1 MKKLA
6 TLISNELKS
15 LREAIPDTGQEAAS
29 IALRIAGLTTLN
41 TKTLKEIQSN
51 ADRSS
56 GLDSYWKKNMTWADA
71 VEYFLNTKISDITE

>member
-15 LREAIPDTGQEAAS
+15 LREAVPDTGQEAAS

-41 TKTLKEIQSN
+41 TKTLKEIQGN

-56 GLDSYWKKNMTWADA
+56 GLDCYWKKNITWAEA
-71 VEYFLNTKISDITE
+71 VEYFLNTKIADITE

>member
-15 LREAIPDTGQEAAS
+15 LREAVPDTGQEAVS

-41 TKTLKEIQSN
+41 TKTLKEIQGTLTSQV
-51 ADRSS
+51 ALTVIGKR
-56 GLDSYWKKNMTWADA
+56 
-71 VEYFLNTKISDITE
+71 I

>member
-15 LREAIPDTGQEAAS
+15 LKEAVPDTGQEAAS

-41 TKTLKEIQSN
+41 TKTLKEIQGN

-56 GLDSYWKKNMTWADA
+56 GLDCYWKKNMTWAEA
-71 VEYFLNTKISDITE
+71 VEYFLNTKITDITE